1 MYLLTIF
8 IRWFKIRC
16 KNLSNLI
23 SKYNIKIRYRCL
35 IMTLERKFFLG
46 FIRIHILYH
55 ADKEEIY
62 GTEMINE
69 LRRHGYEVSPGT
81 IYPILHSLENEGC
94 LTSKEK
100 NVEGKIRKYYKITE
114 EGLKILKEARKK
126 IKELINEVME

>member
-114 EGLKILKEARKK
+114 EGRKILKEAREK

>member
-1 MYLLTIF
+1 
-8 IRWFKIRC
+8 
-16 KNLSNLI
+16 
-23 SKYNIKIRYRCL
+23 
-35 IMTLERKFFLG
+35 MTLERKFFLG
-46 FIRIHILYH
+46 FIRIHIIYH

-69 LRRHGYEVSPGT
+69 LKRHGYEVSPGT
-81 IYPILHSLENEGC
+81 IYPILHSLENEGY

-114 EGLKILKEARKK
+114 EGRKVLKEAREK

>member
-1 MYLLTIF
+1 
-8 IRWFKIRC
+8 
-16 KNLSNLI
+16 
-23 SKYNIKIRYRCL
+23 
-35 IMTLERKFFLG
+35 MTLERKFFLG

-114 EGLKILKEARKK
+114 EGRKILKEAREK